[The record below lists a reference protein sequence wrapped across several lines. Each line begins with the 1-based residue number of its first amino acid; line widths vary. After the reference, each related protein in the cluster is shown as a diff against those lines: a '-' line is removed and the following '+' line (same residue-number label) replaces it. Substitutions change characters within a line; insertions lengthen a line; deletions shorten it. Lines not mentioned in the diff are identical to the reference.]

1 MKKEDHTFLAEETVE
16 EASRILKAI
25 SDPTRMKIL
34 YLLFQE
40 ECSVGHMAEVL
51 GISQSAIS
59 HQLSHLRHLRLVKYR
74 RERNTYFYTY
84 DDEHVV
90 GILHQVI
97 EHIECSHKK

>member
-1 MKKEDHTFLAEETVE
+1 MEKRQHHFLSENTVE

-40 ECSVGHMAEVL
+40 ECSVGHMVEVL

-59 HQLSHLRHLRLVKYR
+59 HQLGHLRNLRLVKYR
-74 RERNTYFYTY
+74 REGNTYYYAY

-90 GILHQVI
+90 NILNQVI
-97 EHIECSHKK
+97 EHIEHQ